1 MANVFPEN
9 FVRAYLDID
18 GKDGQ
23 PDRSKHLDCYF
34 NPTEYS
40 VAKANT
46 WQSQDVNGKTKRW
59 PWRANTKGD
68 GKSRE
73 WRTTAKNDRGIF
85 AVGVQV
91 ARFEGATILNSC
103 VDWA

>member
-1 MANVFPEN
+1 MTVYDFSGATDH
-9 FVRAYLDID
+9 VRLFIGVTDTRAD
-18 GKDGQ
+18 GHHA
-23 PDRSKHLDCYF
+23 RVRFLSK
-34 NPTEYS
+34 
-40 VAKANT
+40 
-46 WQSQDVNGKTKRW
+46 DVNGKTKRW

-91 ARFEGATILNSC
+91 ARFEGGTILNSC